1 MQTKKQTDKQNTMA
15 ATNLS
20 ATVPSNTYSTKQ
32 KRNKV
37 RKLEKLWSVAVIM
50 FLMRKNITR
59 KWKELR
65 VRARN
70 AERRT
75 EVEHQ
80 VLHVWPN
87 KRKTEDGNINA
98 KKEEN

>member
-1 MQTKKQTDKQNTMA
+1 MQTKKPTDKQNTMA

-32 KRNKV
+32 KRNNV
-37 RKLEKLWSVAVIM
+37 RKLEKLWRVAVIM

-70 AERRT
+70 AERMT

-80 VLHVWPN
+80 VLHV
-87 KRKTEDGNINA
+87 
-98 KKEEN
+98 